1 MKAAIRLAVT
11 GFLVVL
17 LGCMLFLKPYLPK
30 AILYNFAGIEDY
42 ELFPNRI
49 VAVGQ
54 VQPWATDTAIKI
66 NLPSDLDA
74 LLTDTKTTAVVVI
87 QNGKIVFERY
97 SLDGAENKISGSFS
111 MAKTIVALL
120 TGIAI
125 DQGSIASVQDPMEL
139 YLPEFKNRPEGKIT
153 IEQLLQMSSGLNWD
167 ESYFNPF
174 SITTESY
181 YGFDLYRTALKQRV
195 VTDPGKTFS
204 YQSGTTLLLGMV
216 VTRATKRTL
225 AVYASENLWKPLGA
239 SQEALWSMDHEEGL
253 EKAFCCFNSTA
264 RDFARLG
271 QLMLNEG
278 EWNHQ
283 KIISKD
289 WIKKM
294 ITPHGLPD
302 ETGVATDY
310 YGYQTW
316 IRQTPQGPI
325 SYFQGILGQY
335 IMMIPQ
341 KNAVV
346 VRLGHTKGKKM
357 GQTYEENIR
366 LMDWVL
372 SDL

>member
-1 MKAAIRLAVT
+1 
-11 GFLVVL
+11 
-17 LGCMLFLKPYLPK
+17 
-30 AILYNFAGIEDY
+30 
-42 ELFPNRI
+42 
-49 VAVGQ
+49 
-54 VQPWATDTAIKI
+54 
-66 NLPSDLDA
+66 
-74 LLTDTKTTAVVVI
+74 
-87 QNGKIVFERY
+87 
-97 SLDGAENKISGSFS
+97 
-111 MAKTIVALL
+111 
-120 TGIAI
+120 
-125 DQGSIASVQDPMEL
+125 
-139 YLPEFKNRPEGKIT
+139 
-153 IEQLLQMSSGLNWD
+153 MSSGLNWD